1 MTIINTLSIVDFASF
16 IWDVIKNLIDGIMS
30 VINFIYNLVALIPE
44 FLTFLPNEI
53 SILIG
58 SAVTIVVVIFIFK
71 FIK

>member
-1 MTIINTLSIVDFASF
+1 MTIINTLSIIDFASF
-16 IWDVIKNLIDGIMS
+16 IWEIIKDLVDGIMS
-30 VINFIYNLVALIPE
+30 VINFIYNLVALLPD
-44 FLTFLPNEI
+44 FLSFLPSEI

>member
-1 MTIINTLSIVDFASF
+1 MTILNTLSIVDFASF
-16 IWDVIKNLIDGIMS
+16 IWEIIKNLVDGIMS

-44 FLTFLPNEI
+44 FLTFLPSEI